1 MDNNNIIIKR
11 DIVVTQPVIGGMRC
25 DGRARREP
33 EVGSR
38 TIIIGRR
45 DRPVLP
51 CGKTV
56 GGAPA
61 AGNSSCYSRCARVR
75 RLPPPAAREWHRP
88 AAAGKRS
95 KRRSLVRSVAAAI
108 CGSSVVSCFVW
119 CPSSICAADV
129 ECPRNDDRMFC
140 NQNTISMEFDS
151 VWSALVLLVC
161 STNRYRPRH
170 LLVIDIAY
178 YNTKK

>member
-1 MDNNNIIIKR
+1 MWRSREKRTRGRLAYNNY
-11 DIVVTQPVIGGMRC
+11 
-25 DGRARREP
+25 RA
-33 EVGSR
+33 SR
-38 TIIIGRR
+38 SPGI
-45 DRPVLP
+45 
-51 CGKTV
+51 TV
-56 GGAPA
+56 RKNRWRGA
-61 AGNSSCYSRCARVR
+61 SSRQQQLLYSRCARVR
-75 RLPPPAAREWHRP
+75 RLPPPDARERHRP

-95 KRRSLVRSVAAAI
+95 KRRSVVRSVAAAI
-108 CGSSVVSCFVW
+108 CGSSVVSCFVR

-178 YNTKK
+178 YYTKI